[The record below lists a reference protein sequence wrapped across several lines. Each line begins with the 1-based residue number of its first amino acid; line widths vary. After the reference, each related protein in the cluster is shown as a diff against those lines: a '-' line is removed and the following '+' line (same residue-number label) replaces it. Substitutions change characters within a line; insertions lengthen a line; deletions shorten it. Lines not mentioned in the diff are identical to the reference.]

1 MCAYFKTE
9 ADDHSIEKSLSEKKY
24 GGAGLVSEKRKL
36 CLQNVTKE
44 WKQPPVVIPQQAN
57 FCNILLFACR

>member
-1 MCAYFKTE
+1 MCAYFKRE
-9 ADDHSIEKSLSEKKY
+9 ADDHSTEKSLSEKKY

-44 WKQPPVVIPQQAN
+44 WKQPPVYILQQAN
-57 FCNILLFACR
+57 FCNIFILC